1 MVQNFRRLEVWG
13 KAHALALNVRRA
25 SRDFQRSGC
34 APLKAQITRAAE
46 SVPSNIVEGAF
57 CSTQKE
63 FARFLDISIK
73 STGEVEYQL
82 QLARDY
88 GLLREST
95 WRSLT
100 NDTIQVRRM
109 LVGLR
114 SRVLRDLSQSSCP
127 KTESRQRP
135 AHSPDSSEPRS

>member
-1 MVQNFRRLEVWG
+1 MQNFRRLQVWG
-13 KAHALALNVRRA
+13 KAHALALNVRRSA
-25 SRDFQRSGC
+25 REFQRAGC

-46 SVPSNIVEGAF
+46 SIPSNIAEGAF

-73 STGEVEYQL
+73 STGELEYQL

-88 GLLREST
+88 GLLTESK
-95 WRSLT
+95 WESLA
-100 NDTIQVRRM
+100 NDAIEVRRM

-114 SRVLRDLSQSSCP
+114 KKVLKDLSPSSCQ
-127 KTESRQRP
+127 TANS
-135 AHSPDSSEPRS
+135 

>member
-1 MVQNFRRLEVWG
+1 MQNFRRLQVWG

-25 SRDFQRSGC
+25 TRDFQRSGC
-34 APLKAQITRAAE
+34 APLQAQITRAAE

-73 STGEVEYQL
+73 STGELEYQL

-88 GLLREST
+88 GLLRDNS
-95 WRSLT
+95 WRSLA
-100 NDTIQVRRM
+100 NDAIEVRRM

-114 SRVLRDLSQSSCP
+114 KKVLRDLSQRSCL
-127 KTESRQRP
+127 K
-135 AHSPDSSEPRS
+135 ADH

>member
-1 MVQNFRRLEVWG
+1 MQNFRRLQVWG

-25 SRDFQRSGC
+25 TRDFQRAGC

-57 CSTQKE
+57 CSTQRE

-73 STGEVEYQL
+73 STGELEYQL

-88 GLLREST
+88 GLLRESS
-95 WRSLT
+95 WESLA
-100 NDTIQVRRM
+100 NDAIEVRRM

-114 SRVLRDLSQSSCP
+114 KRVLRDLSPSSCP
-127 KTESRQRP
+127 TANS
-135 AHSPDSSEPRS
+135 

>member
-1 MVQNFRRLEVWG
+1 M
-13 KAHALALNVRRA
+13 
-25 SRDFQRSGC
+25 
-34 APLKAQITRAAE
+34 TRAAE
-46 SVPSNIVEGAF
+46 SVPTNIVEGAF

-73 STGEVEYQL
+73 STGELEYQL

-88 GLLREST
+88 GALQDRT
-95 WRSLT
+95 WESLT
-100 NDTIQVRRM
+100 DDAVEVRRM

-114 SRVLRDLSQSSCP
+114 QRILRDLSPSSCP
-127 KTESRQRP
+127 ITESRQPP